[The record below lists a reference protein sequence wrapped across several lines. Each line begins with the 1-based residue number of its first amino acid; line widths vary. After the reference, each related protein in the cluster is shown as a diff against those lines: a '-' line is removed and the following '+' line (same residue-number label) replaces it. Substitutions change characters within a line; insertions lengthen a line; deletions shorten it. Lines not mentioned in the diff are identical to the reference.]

1 MNYVAFQ
8 YAEALF
14 GLSLE
19 NAQVSLIYSE
29 FQTISKAFDTEIY
42 KFLIHPK
49 ITKKEK
55 KDLVGKFV
63 ENDLL
68 KRFIFVL
75 IDNSRIEILDD
86 TLQEFGKLI
95 DNQNKIMKVQVYS
108 HKKLSLEQHKQ
119 LTTNLEKKHNRKIEL
134 ENIVDRSIVG
144 GLRIEFEGMILD
156 DTINNYLHSLKANL
170 TK

>member
-1 MNYVAFQ
+1 MNYIAFQ

-14 GLSLE
+14 GLANESSQIE
-19 NAQVSLIYSE
+19 KVYSDFKVIKE
-29 FQTISKAFDTEIY
+29 SFDADIY

-49 ITKKEK
+49 ITKKDK
-55 KDLVGKFV
+55 KEIIANSVT
-63 ENDLL
+63 NDLL

-75 IDNSRIEILDD
+75 IDNSRIEILED
-86 TLQEFGKLI
+86 TLVEFKKI
-95 DNQNKIMKVQVYS
+95 INKQNKVMVVQVFS
-108 HKKLSLEQHKQ
+108 NKKLSTEQTER
-119 LTTNLEKKHNRKIEL
+119 LVTNLKIKHNRKIEL

>member
-14 GLSLE
+14 SLANE
-19 NAQVSLIYSE
+19 QNQVDSIFAGFKE
-29 FQTISKAFDTEIY
+29 IKEAFDADIY

-49 ITKKEK
+49 VSKKDKKEILLK
-55 KDLVGKFV
+55 IVQ
-63 ENDLL
+63 NDLL
-68 KRFIFVL
+68 RSYIFVL
-75 IDNSRIEILDD
+75 IDNSRIELLED
-86 TLQEFGKLI
+86 TLMEFEKI
-95 DNQNKIMKVQVYS
+95 VNNQNKMMKVQVFS
-108 HKKLSLEQHKQ
+108 KKSLTSEQVKQ
-119 LTTNLEKKHNRKIEL
+119 LVTNLEKRHNRKIEL
-134 ENIVDRSIVG
+134 ENIVDETIVG

>member
-1 MNYVAFQ
+1 MNYIAFQ

-14 GLSLE
+14 SLAKE
-19 NAQVSLIYSE
+19 ASQIDKVVAEY
-29 FQTISKAFDTEIY
+29 KVVKDAFDAEIY
-42 KFLIHPK
+42 QFLIHPK
-49 ITKKEK
+49 IKKQDK
-55 KDLVGKFV
+55 KDIVAKIIH
-63 ENDLL
+63 NDLL

-86 TLQEFGKLI
+86 TLVELEKLI
-95 DNQNKIMKVQVYS
+95 DNQNKVMKVQVFS
-108 HKKLSLEQHKQ
+108 HKKLSPEQTKQ
-119 LTTNLEKKHNRKIEL
+119 LVINLNKKHNRKIEL

-156 DTINNYLHSLKANL
+156 DTINNYLNSLKANL

>member
-14 GLSLE
+14 GLALE
-19 NAQVSLIYSE
+19 SNQVEKTFADFKDVNEAL
-29 FQTISKAFDTEIY
+29 DTEIY

-49 ITKKEK
+49 ITKGDK
-55 KDLVGKFV
+55 KDLMAKFIR
-63 ENDLL
+63 NDLL
-68 KRFIFVL
+68 KRFVFVL
-75 IDNSRIEILDD
+75 IDNSRIELLDD
-86 TLQEFGKLI
+86 TLLEFGKI
-95 DNQNKIMKVQVYS
+95 VDNQNKVMKVQVFS
-108 HKKLSLEQHKQ
+108 HKLLTPEQSKQ
-119 LTTNLEKKHNRKIEL
+119 LNANLEKKHNRKIEL